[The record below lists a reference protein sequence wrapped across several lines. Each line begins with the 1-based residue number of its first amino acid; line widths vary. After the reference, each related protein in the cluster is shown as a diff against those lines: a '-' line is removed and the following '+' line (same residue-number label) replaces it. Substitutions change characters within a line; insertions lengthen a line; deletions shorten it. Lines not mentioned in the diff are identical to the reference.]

1 MIVIKL
7 FVVTCSDGYNTLSSS
22 AVEIYSSLSSTLS
35 PSLSLAKTPL
45 HMFSSSL
52 LLDTP
57 PTILYLPTLEKSIEV
72 RLCMKLLQCQMMK
85 MNKSLFCLLSEQR
98 FLGC

>member
-22 AVEIYSSLSSTLS
+22 AVEIYSSLSSTL
-35 PSLSLAKTPL
+35 
-45 HMFSSSL
+45 

-57 PTILYLPTLEKSIEV
+57 PIVYIWCMNNTILANSDPGKKY
-72 RLCMKLLQCQMMK
+72 
-85 MNKSLFCLLSEQR
+85 
-98 FLGC
+98 